1 VKQPT
6 ISKAPSAYDLLF
18 IGLGAA
24 NSLLI
29 LSLYKKG
36 LLDGKTIAI
45 IEPSNKLTNDKTFCF
60 WSTKEEL
67 FSLNLEKLVSFS
79 WEHIEITGISKQ
91 NIQPLKY
98 YHVKGI
104 DLSHKTKKVLS
115 LNKVT
120 YYSSPMN
127 DIPRVSPKYFD
138 VSIGKALIR
147 CNKVFDSRP
156 PSFSKLQENQSHIHQ
171 SFYGWKIKTSKE
183 VFDASSMVMMDFK
196 IPQTDS
202 TQFIYILPFERDT
215 ALVELTRFGKD
226 KLSEEEAMTILQD
239 YIHQF
244 DITFD
249 IIEREIGVIPMY
261 SGKLEVTDFGSN
273 WINMGARAN
282 LLKCSTG
289 YAFHSMAE
297 DAIIQMEAVKFDQ
310 VPARESRKSR
320 FLFYDRL
327 LLKILSK
334 TPKNG
339 IKIFE
344 TLFKKQ
350 PTIRVLK
357 FMREKTNFLEE
368 LFIFS
373 KLPKRMFIGAAIKD
387 IIQEISR
394 LPIIIL
400 PFIFTAITILLSV
413 YNLAFISWGILVFG
427 FLTVGLA
434 HGALDHLT
442 SQKVINSKQLFYFI
456 ISYLSK
462 GILFALVWWA
472 SSDIALSLFILFSA
486 WHFGQADFKEWGL
499 KQGWH
504 SFLWGGI
511 ALMMILFFHIEE
523 FTSILQQIPNLS
535 SSKLL
540 AIIPDKL
547 GLSLQILTVSC
558 GLFLALLN
566 KSRYM
571 LLSLIYLLMASELS
585 LLMAFGIYF
594 VGQHS
599 MSGWKHLSIGLN
611 KSSSTMWINALPFTL
626 GGIFIIFYFLFFT
639 ADNYIGIFFI
649 ILSCLSLPHVFSM
662 HFFYKLFPKKNKTI
676 N

>member
-1 VKQPT
+1 VKNPT
-6 ISKAPSAYDLLF
+6 ISKTPSAYDFLF

-29 LSLYKKG
+29 LSLYKNN

-45 IEPSNKLTNDKTFCF
+45 IDPSNKLTNDKTFCF

-67 FSLNLEKLVSFS
+67 FNLNLENLVSCS

-104 DLSHKTKKVLS
+104 DLSNKTKEVLS

-120 YYSSPMN
+120 YYSSPLN
-127 DIPRVSPKYFD
+127 DIPRVTPKYFD
-138 VSIGKALIR
+138 VSIGKSLIR
-147 CNKVFDSRP
+147 CDKVFDSRP
-156 PSFSKLQENQSHIHQ
+156 PSFLKSQKNQSHLFQ
-171 SFYGWKIKTSKE
+171 SFYGWKIKASKE
-183 VFDASSMVMMDFK
+183 VFDTSSMVMMDFK
-196 IPQTDS
+196 IPQTDF

-215 ALVELTRFGKD
+215 ALIELTRFGKD
-226 KLSEEEAMTILQD
+226 KLSEEEAITILQD
-239 YIHQF
+239 YIHQLDSTF
-244 DITFD
+244 NIT
-249 IIEREIGVIPMY
+249 EHEIGVIPMY

-297 DAIIQMEAVKFDQ
+297 DAIIQMEAVKCDQ
-310 VPARESRKSR
+310 GPARESKKSR

-334 TPKNG
+334 TPENG
-339 IKIFE
+339 SIIFE
-344 TLFKKQ
+344 TLFKEQ

-373 KLPKRMFIGAAIKD
+373 KLPKKMFIGAAIKD
-387 IIQEISR
+387 IIQEVSR
-394 LPIIIL
+394 LPIIL
-400 PFIFTAITILLSV
+400 FPFIFTAITILLSV
-413 YNLAFISWGILVFG
+413 YNIEFISGGILVFG

-442 SQKVINSKQLFYFI
+442 SKKIMNSKQLFYFV

-462 GILFALVWWA
+462 GIIFALVWWI
-472 SSDIALSLFILFSA
+472 SSDIALSIFILFSS

-504 SFLWGGI
+504 SFLWGV
-511 ALMMILFFHIEE
+511 AVLMMILFFHIEE
-523 FTSILQQIPNLS
+523 FSSILQEIPNLS

-540 AIIPDKL
+540 TKTPDKIVL
-547 GLSLQILTVSC
+547 FLQILTSSC

-566 KSRYM
+566 KSKYM
-571 LLSLIYLLMASELS
+571 LLTLIYLFMASKLS
-585 LLMAFGIYF
+585 LLMTFGIYF
-594 VGQHS
+594 VCQHS

-611 KSSSTMWINALPFTL
+611 KSSSTMWINSLPFTL
-626 GGIFIIFYFLFFT
+626 GGASIILYFLFFT
-639 ADNYIGIFFI
+639 ADNYTGIFFI
-649 ILSCLSLPHVFSM
+649 VLSCLSLPHVFSM

>member
-1 VKQPT
+1 MKQPA
-6 ISKAPSAYDLLF
+6 ISKAPSAYDFLF

-29 LSLYKKG
+29 LSLYKNG

-67 FSLNLEKLVSFS
+67 FTLNLEKLVSFS
-79 WEHIEITGISKQ
+79 WEHIEITGVSKQ

-104 DLSHKTKKVLS
+104 DLSNKTKEVLS

-127 DIPRVSPKYFD
+127 DIPWVTPKYCD
-138 VSIGKALIR
+138 ISIGEASIR
-147 CNKVFDSRP
+147 CAKVFDSRP
-156 PSFSKLQENQSHIHQ
+156 PSFLKLQKNKSHIHQ

-183 VFDASSMVMMDFK
+183 VFDSSSMVMMDFK
-196 IPQTDS
+196 IPQTDF
-202 TQFIYILPFERDT
+202 TQFIYILPFEKDT
-215 ALVELTRFGKD
+215 ALIELTRFGKD
-226 KLSEEEAMTILQD
+226 KLSEEEAMTILLD
-239 YIHQF
+239 YIHQLG
-244 DITFD
+244 ITFD
-249 IIEREIGVIPMY
+249 IIEHEIGVIPMC
-261 SGKLEVTDFGSN
+261 SGKIEVTDFGSN

-297 DAIIQMEAVKFDQ
+297 DAIIQMEAVKYDQ
-310 VPARESRKSR
+310 VTARESRKSR

-327 LLKILSK
+327 LLKILSE
-334 TPKNG
+334 TPENG
-339 IKIFE
+339 SEIFE
-344 TLFKKQ
+344 KLFKEQ

-373 KLPKRMFIGAAIKD
+373 KLPKKMFIGAAIKD
-387 IIQEISR
+387 IIYEISR
-394 LPIIIL
+394 LPIVIF
-400 PFIFTAITILLSV
+400 PFIFTAITILLSL
-413 YNLAFISWGILVFG
+413 YNIEFISWGILVFG

-442 SQKVINSKQLFYFI
+442 SQKVVNSKQLFYFV

-462 GILFALVWWA
+462 GILFALVWWV

-486 WHFGQADFKEWGL
+486 WHFGQADFKEWSL
-499 KQGWH
+499 KQGWQ
-504 SFLWGGI
+504 SFLWGGVV
-511 ALMMILFFHIEE
+511 LMIILFFHIEE

-540 AIIPDKL
+540 NIIPDRL
-547 GLSLQILTVSC
+547 GLFLQILTVSC

-611 KSSSTMWINALPFTL
+611 KGSSTMWLNSLPFTL
-626 GGIFIIFYFLFFT
+626 GGTFIIFCFLFFT

-662 HFFYKLFPKKNKTI
+662 HFFYRLFLKKNKTI